1 MTRRPRNVAWVGFT
15 PEQTR
20 LLDFLDHL
28 GNNGWARNG
37 QADEVMPTLLDDC
50 EAVELTLDETI
61 PNGSDRGASRGQFDA
76 RPVGFRPSCHDPPHA
91 ARPRQKPRTEPAIW
105 SWNPAHIATAKGGV

>member
-50 EAVELTLDETI
+50 EAVELTLDEI
-61 PNGSDRGASRGQFDA
+61 KVAMASVGYGAQALHQLDRWESKRTTRRFGQ
-76 RPVGFRPSCHDPPHA
+76 
-91 ARPRQKPRTEPAIW
+91 
-105 SWNPAHIATAKGGV
+105 